1 MSRTR
6 IIVIAPGRGAY
17 TRETSGYLNEYEKT
31 AEPYIKWMDNIRS
44 EKGYRSLTE
53 LDSLPFKTKIHM
65 LGENASTLIY
75 GCSLSDF
82 LSIDRKKYKI
92 VGVLG
97 NSMGWYTALVL
108 SGAISIKN
116 GFYLI
121 QRMGSMMEKNIK
133 GGQIIYP
140 IIDENL
146 IISRNKQDLVLKLI
160 NESGAYVSINLGG
173 YIVIGGSQKALDILL
188 KKLPSIDDFPF
199 QIPLHAAFHTPLM
212 SEVSKIALEKI
223 PLSYFKEPKIPLIN
237 GQGHIYMPYSADRD
251 ELRNYTLTNQVLRP
265 YNFTV
270 SIEVAL
276 KEFCPDNIVLLGPGN
291 TLGGSIGQT
300 LIKNNWLNIKS
311 KESFIQLQKQKPF
324 LISMGDKKQRSYL
337 S

>member
-6 IIVIAPGRGAY
+6 IVIIAPGRGTY
-17 TRETSGYLNEYEKT
+17 TRETSGYLNEYGSI
-31 AEPYIKWMDNIRS
+31 AEPHIKWMDNIRL

-53 LDSLPFKTKIHM
+53 LDSLRFKTKTHM

-75 GCSLSDF
+75 ACSLSDF

-108 SGAISIKN
+108 SGVISIKN
-116 GFYLI
+116 GFHLI

-140 IIDENL
+140 IIDKDW
-146 IISRNKQDLVLKLI
+146 IINKNNQEMVSKLI
-160 NESGAYVSINLGG
+160 NQVGAYISINLGG
-173 YIVIGGSQKALDILL
+173 YVVIGGSQKALNILL
-188 KKLPSIDDFPF
+188 KKLPAIDDFPF
-199 QIPLHAAFHTPLM
+199 QIPFHAAFHTPLM
-212 SEVSKIALEKI
+212 REVSKIAMKKI
-223 PLSYFKEPKIPLIN
+223 PLSYFEQPKIPLIN
-237 GQGHIYMPYSADRD
+237 GQGQIYMPHSADKN
-251 ELRNYTLTNQVLRP
+251 ELRNYTLTSQVLSF
-265 YNFTV
+265 YDFTA

-291 TLGGSIGQT
+291 TLGGSIGQI

-311 KESFIQLQKQKPF
+311 KEGFIQLQKQKPF
-324 LISMGDKKQRSYL
+324 LISMGDKKQRIFL
-337 S
+337 F